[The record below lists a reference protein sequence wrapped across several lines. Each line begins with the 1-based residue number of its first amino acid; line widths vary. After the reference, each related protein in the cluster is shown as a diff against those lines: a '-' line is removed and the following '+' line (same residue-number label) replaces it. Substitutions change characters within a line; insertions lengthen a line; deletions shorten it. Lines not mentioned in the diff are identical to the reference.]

1 MSGKVLLIMPRVDPG
16 KEHHHFPFGVLAI
29 AACLEKL
36 GIDYDIFDERV
47 TEESSIINRLTDY
60 DIVGVSMFTGFQTF
74 RGHYW
79 LKTVRERNPNAITVA
94 GGPHVTALPEET
106 VHSPLVDFAVAGY
119 GENAFANLVL
129 NILADK
135 EKATTRKM
143 NLPGVYSKFGAD
155 VIGMPTPK
163 KYKDIEWSPLPYHRL
178 DVQAYL
184 NPATRR
190 VMYVSQYGCPALC
203 TFCATPET
211 RKWTS
216 KPLEIVYEDLDTLDR
231 LTDFR
236 QLCFFDATLFTNRPR
251 TMELIAHLDQ
261 RFAGRQWLADARAA
275 ELIRYTDDD
284 LAAIKQCHADLIML
298 VVGLETGS
306 PRLAED
312 TVKKGKGHLKN
323 FYEVAKRTNAAG
335 IELTSGVVFGFPGE
349 TIEDLAMTTEYVREI
364 RKVHPKFRISTTFFR
379 ALPGTDLYDLVR
391 SKGYV
396 TTSSLEEWAEVG
408 AGNHYAYN
416 EWSDPPWM
424 TRREI
429 EIYQEGYQRF
439 MDEHGSIV
447 I

>member
-1 MSGKVLLIMPRVDPG
+1 MSGKVLLIMPRIEEG
-16 KEHHHFPFGVLAI
+16 KEYHHFPFGVLAI
-29 AACLEKL
+29 AAGLETL
-36 GIDYDIFDERV
+36 GIEYDIFDDRV
-47 TEESSIINRLTDY
+47 APESSILDRLTDY
-60 DIVGVSMFTGFQTF
+60 SIVGVSMFTGYQTY

-79 LKTVRERNPNAITVA
+79 LKTVRERNPNAIIVA

-106 VHSPLVDFAVAGY
+106 VSSPLVDFAVSGY
-119 GENAFANLVL
+119 GENAFVNLVL
-129 NILADK
+129 RILESPEEALS
-135 EKATTRKM
+135 RPM
-143 NLPGVYSKFGAD
+143 NFPGVYSKLGAGI
-155 VIGMPTPK
+155 VGMPTPK
-163 KYKDIEWSPLPYHRL
+163 KYKDIAWSPLPYHRL
-178 DVQAYL
+178 DVPAYI
-184 NPATRR
+184 NPNTRR

-216 KPLEIVYEDLDTLDR
+216 KPLEIVYEDLETLDR

-251 TMELIAHLDQ
+251 TMELIAYLDQ
-261 RFAGRQWLADARAA
+261 RFPGRQWLADARAA

-284 LAAIKQCHADLIML
+284 LAEIKRCSADLTML

-306 PRLAED
+306 PRLAEG
-312 TVKKGKGHLKN
+312 TVKKGRGHLKN
-323 FYEVAKRTNAAG
+323 FYEVAKRTHAAG

-349 TIEDLAMTTEYVREI
+349 TAEDLALTTEYVREI

-379 ALPGTDLYDLVR
+379 ALPGTDLYNLVR
-391 SKGYV
+391 DKGYV

-424 TRREI
+424 TREEI
-429 EIYQEGYQRF
+429 NRYQEGYQRF

>member
-1 MSGKVLLIMPRVDPG
+1 MSKKVLLIMPKIDES
-16 KEHHHFPFGVLAI
+16 KEIHHFPFGCLAI
-29 AACLEKL
+29 AACLEKI
-36 GIDYDIFDERV
+36 GVEYDIFDERV
-47 TEESSIINRLTDY
+47 APESKIINCLNDY
-60 DIVGVSMFTGFQTF
+60 AIVAVSMFTGYQTY

-79 LKTVRERNPNAITVA
+79 LQKVRQLNPTAITVA

-106 VHSPLVDFAVAGY
+106 VSSPLVDFAIAGY
-119 GENAFANLVL
+119 GENAFGNLVL
-129 NILADK
+129 NILSSKSSDSIK
-135 EKATTRKM
+135 QM
-143 NLPGVYSKFGAD
+143 NFPGVYSKLKNG
-155 VIGMPTPK
+155 VLGMPTPK
-163 KYKDIEWSPLPYHRL
+163 KYKDIDWGPIPYHRI
-178 DVQAYL
+178 DVPAYI

-216 KPLEIVYEDLDTLDR
+216 KPLEIVYQDLEKLDE

-251 TMELIAHLDQ
+251 TMELVGFLDQ
-261 RFAGRQWLADARAA
+261 RFPGREWLADARAA
-275 ELIRYTDDD
+275 ELIHYTDDD
-284 LAAIKQCHADLIML
+284 LATIKRCRADLIML

-306 PRLAED
+306 TRLAENV
-312 TVKKGKGHLKN
+312 VKKGRGHLKN
-323 FYEVAKRTNAAG
+323 FYEVAKRTHAAG

-349 TIEDLAMTTEYVREI
+349 TIEDLKLTTEYVREI

-379 ALPGTDLYDLVR
+379 ALPGTELFDKVKAMGHVYAN
-391 SKGYV
+391 
-396 TTSSLEEWAEVG
+396 SLEDWARM
-408 AGNHYAYN
+408 GNSNDYEYN

-424 TRREI
+424 TKEEI
-429 EIYQEGYQRF
+429 DIYKEGYQQF

>member
-1 MSGKVLLIMPRVDPG
+1 MPRVDPG
-16 KEHHHFPFGVLAI
+16 KEYHHFPFGCLAI
-29 AACLEKL
+29 AAGLEKL

-47 TEESSIINRLTDY
+47 AEESEVIARLMEY
-60 DIVGVSMFTGFQTF
+60 DIVGVSMFTGYQTY

-79 LKTVRERNPNAITVA
+79 LKTVREHNPNAVTIA

-106 VHSPLVDFAVAGY
+106 VSSPLVDFAVAGY

-129 NILADK
+129 DILEDK
-135 EKATTRKM
+135 DKTMKSQVY
-143 NLPGVYSKFGAD
+143 LPGVYSKRGT
-155 VIGMPTPK
+155 VIQGMATPK
-163 KYKDIEWSPLPYHRL
+163 KYKDIAWAPLPYHRI
-178 DVQAYL
+178 DVEAYL
-184 NPATRR
+184 NPETRR

-216 KPLEIVYEDLDTLDR
+216 KPLEIVYEDLETLDR
-231 LTDFR
+231 LTDFK

-251 TMELIAHLDQ
+251 TMELIAYLDQ

-284 LAAIKQCHADLIML
+284 LAAIKSCSADLTML

-306 PRLAED
+306 PRLAEG

-335 IELTSGVVFGFPGE
+335 IDLTSGVVFGFPGE
-349 TIEDLAMTTEYVREI
+349 TVDDLALTTEYVREI
-364 RKVHPKFRISTTFFR
+364 RKIHPNFRISTTFFR
-379 ALPGTDLYDLVR
+379 ALPGTDLYNLVR
-391 SKGYV
+391 DMGHVKF
-396 TTSSLEEWAEVG
+396 SSLEEWAEIG
-408 AGNHYAYN
+408 AGNHYEYN
-416 EWSDPPWM
+416 SWSDPPWM
-424 TRREI
+424 TRKEI
-429 EIYQEGYQRF
+429 DLYQDGYQRF

>member
-1 MSGKVLLIMPRVDPG
+1 MSGKVLLIMPRIDEG
-16 KEHHHFPFGVLAI
+16 KDYHHFPFGCLAI
-29 AACLEKL
+29 AASLEKI
-36 GIDYDIFDERV
+36 GVEYDIFDERV
-47 TEESSIINRLTDY
+47 ADENTILDCLTDY
-60 DIVGVSMFTGFQTF
+60 AIVGVSMFTGYQTY

-79 LKTVRERNPNAITVA
+79 LKTVRERNPKAITVA

-106 VHSPLVDFAVAGY
+106 VRSPLVDFAVAGY

-129 NILADK
+129 NILASKDDALIRQMK
-135 EKATTRKM
+135 F
-143 NLPGVYSKFGAD
+143 PGVYSKLGTG
-155 VIGMPTPK
+155 VLGMPTPK

-178 DVQAYL
+178 DVPSYI

-216 KPLEIVYEDLDTLDR
+216 KPLEIVYEDLETLDR

-261 RFAGRQWLADARAA
+261 RFPGRQWLADARAA
-275 ELIRYTDDD
+275 ELIHYTDDD
-284 LAAIKQCHADLIML
+284 LSAIKRCRADLTAL

-306 PRLAED
+306 NRLAEE
-312 TVKKGKGHLKN
+312 TVKKGRGHLKN
-323 FYEVAKRTNAAG
+323 FYEVAKRTHAAG
-335 IELTSGVVFGFPGE
+335 IQLTSGVVFGFPGE
-349 TIEDLAMTTEYVREI
+349 TVDDLALTTEYVREI

-379 ALPGTDLYDLVR
+379 ALPGTELYDKVR
-391 SKGYV
+391 AMGYV
-396 TTSSLEEWAEVG
+396 TTSSLEEWAKIG
-408 AGNHYAYN
+408 AGNHYQYN

-424 TRREI
+424 TREEI
-429 EIYQEGYQRF
+429 VRYQEGYQRF

-447 I
+447 V